1 MGKSVFDL
9 ITDSLAN
16 ERLDGILLQNP
27 QYEKTSDE
35 INRLAEELK
44 ERDLSVEET
53 KAVNRLICAYL
64 TQSGIYGQVSYQ
76 QGFKDAVA
84 LLIEIGLIKQAN
96 NIWEGRIE

>member
-16 ERLDGILLQNP
+16 ERLDDILLQNP

-44 ERDLSVEET
+44 SYNLDKEET
-53 KAVNRLICAYL
+53 KAVNKLICAYL
-64 TQSGIYGQVSYQ
+64 TQNACHNKLAYR
-76 QGFKDAVA
+76 QGFADCAS
-84 LLIEIGLIKQAN
+84 LLQEIGMI
-96 NIWEGRIE
+96 